1 MAMKTDKLNILD
13 ITNYLAPGYSY
24 SKFLKAYD
32 VEEQKGFFPYEWLDT
47 LDKLHFINSLL
58 AP

>member
-1 MAMKTDKLNILD
+1 MKTDKLNILD

-32 VEEQKGFFPYEWLDT
+32 VEEQKVFFHMSGLI
-47 LDKLHFINSLL
+47 H
-58 AP
+58 

>member
-1 MAMKTDKLNILD
+1 MKTDKLNILD

-32 VEEQKGFFPYEWLDT
+32 VEEQKVFFPYEWLDT